1 MYCPQCA
8 TPTTPGLSFCNRCGA
23 NLKDR
28 AEPQGTATFTAFLT
42 AIVLIGIVGLA
53 IMFVGSLVLRNG
65 AGLSQQLIGC
75 FMLFTFLLTALTE
88 VMLIRNLSKLL
99 PRAERRDYFT
109 PAQQQPPLEFRPPAS
124 PVLGEPVPSV
134 TENTTRT
141 LGYARREH

>member
-1 MYCPQCA
+1 V
-8 TPTTPGLSFCNRCGA
+8 

-28 AEPQGTATFTAFLT
+28 PEPQVTGTVTAFLT

-65 AGLSQQLIGC
+65 AGLSQELIGC
-75 FMLFTFLLTALTE
+75 FMLFTFLLTGLTE
-88 VMLIRNLSKLL
+88 VMLIKNLTKLTAQ
-99 PRAERRDYFT
+99 RDRRDYFT
-109 PAQQQPPLEFRPPAS
+109 PTQQPPLELRPPAAS
-124 PVLGEPVPSV
+124 VLGEPVPSV